1 MVSGSVSVG
10 TGLPLSIQVG
20 DLPDRNTSH
29 AGIDIPHDVSLHHR
43 LRIEQFKMRVSDA
56 LAFHYPGNGS
66 SSSSTALG
74 RLTVYH
80 LLDND
85 IAELERSIQED
96 ENGKSIQ
103 TIPIHSIDSTLT

>member
-29 AGIDIPHDVSLHHR
+29 AGVDSPHDVSLYHR

-56 LAFHYPGNGS
+56 LAFHCPGSGS
-66 SSSSTALG
+66 SSPTALG
-74 RLTVYH
+74 RLTVYR

-85 IAELERSIQED
+85 TAALERSIQED
-96 ENGKSIQ
+96 ENGESLQ
-103 TIPIHSIDSTLT
+103 TPSRSFHE